1 MEETTKL
8 VQSVRSTSTDDI
20 FSGDIIKSGL
30 LYSTSMR
37 HAVFWIAWKK

>member
-30 LYSTSMR
+30 PVSVTND
-37 HAVFWIAWKK
+37 VFWIAWKK